1 MVCGMTVGRASPA
14 VAAIEGMLLVA
25 GGDQAY
31 EASFY
36 RARSTMASVELYD
49 PRSDAWCIAP
59 SLPESRS
66 EAGTAVL

>member
-1 MVCGMTVGRASPA
+1 MSVGRASPA
-14 VAAIEGMLLVA
+14 VAAVEGMLLVA

-36 RARSTMASVELYD
+36 RARSTIASVELYD
-49 PRSDAWCIAP
+49 PRSDVWCAGP